1 VGPLRLLH
9 LELSPDLHLLIFWLY
24 QARSDKSTIE
34 ATQSAMHLD
43 PHTSSASIGVGA
55 FVDTGS
61 PNPTTQQPWSLL
73 LLPPFRLPN
82 RALPPIFSYCL
93 AIPSVNSLFFLWP
106 CGPSLVSGLAPGS
119 LQNVV
124 VDAVEAYS
132 KTDMFS
138 AKDTPFSCFHQSL

>member
-9 LELSPDLHLLIFWLY
+9 LELLLYLHLLISRLY
-24 QARSDKSTIE
+24 QAESDKSTIG
-34 ATQSAMHLD
+34 ATPSAMHLD

-61 PNPTTQQPWSLL
+61 PDPTTQQPWSLL

-82 RALPPIFSYCL
+82 RALPPIFSCCL
-93 AIPSVNSLFFLWP
+93 AIPSVSSLFFLWP
-106 CGPSLVSGLAPGS
+106 CGSSLVSGLAPLS
-119 LQNVV
+119 LQIVV
-124 VDAVEAYS
+124 VDVVEAYS

-138 AKDTPFSCFHQSL
+138 AKDTLFSCFHQSL